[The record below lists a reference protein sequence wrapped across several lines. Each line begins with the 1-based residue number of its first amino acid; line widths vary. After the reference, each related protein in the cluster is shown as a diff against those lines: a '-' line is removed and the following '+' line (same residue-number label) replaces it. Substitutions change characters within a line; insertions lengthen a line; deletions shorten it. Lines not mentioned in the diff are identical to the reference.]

1 MRRRVMTVLVAL
13 VAGGSAAAFG
23 GASASAVAVNPFP
36 GGTEVY
42 FDNNESAAIANL
54 NLGPALSQVAVAWS
68 PGAKALLAE
77 GITEHARWAG
87 ESPTGG
93 VSIEVYGSF
102 LRPDLVTV
110 TTLRG

>member
-1 MRRRVMTVLVAL
+1 MRRRVVSVLVAL
-13 VAGGSAAAFG
+13 TAGGAAAAFG
-23 GASASAVAVNPFP
+23 GASASAVALNPFP

-42 FDNNESAAIANL
+42 FDHGESTAIANM

-68 PGAKALLAE
+68 PQAKATLGA
-77 GITEHARWAG
+77 GITEHARWAS

-93 VSIEVYGSF
+93 VSIEVYGMFIQPS
-102 LRPDLVTV
+102 LVTV

>member
-1 MRRRVMTVLVAL
+1 MRQRIMTVLVAV

-42 FDNNESAAIANL
+42 FDNGESAAIANL
-54 NLGPALSQVAVAWS
+54 NLGHALSQVAVAWS
-68 PGAKALLAE
+68 PGAKAMLGE

-102 LRPDLVTV
+102 LRPELVTV

>member
-1 MRRRVMTVLVAL
+1 MSVLIAL
-13 VAGGSAAAFG
+13 TAGGAAAAFG
-23 GASASAVAVNPFP
+23 GASASAVALNPFP

-42 FDNNESAAIANL
+42 FDHGESTAIANM

-68 PGAKALLAE
+68 PQAKASLGQ
-77 GITEHARWAG
+77 GITEHARWAS

-93 VSIEVYGSF
+93 VSIEVYGMFIQPS
-102 LRPDLVTV
+102 LVTV